1 MSPLSLLRYPYT
13 CLQPITGHVS
23 EVRAAAGERGTAL
36 VWFMEP
42 GPASPSPDL
51 VSRRP
56 GGVALLVVLPP
67 DPGTGP
73 PVPVLQILDRARPLG
88 ILPFHPDVSP
98 EDLSQVLR
106 KQPSDLGAEVTEY
119 LRWRGLGADRE
130 TSQLIRRI
138 IDLSAELR
146 TISAVCRDLYVS
158 RRSLGRRLMCRGLP
172 VPSHWLHIGRILRV
186 ASRLQNHDATVSS
199 VAFDLGY
206 PDGFSVSN
214 QMERLVGVRPSD
226 VRGHLGWEW
235 LFEAWLRR
243 EAERGGLAPAMMR
256 SFCSDNRDEPQIGT
270 HRLKA
275 PMKQAR
281 RAFPVPS
288 DS

>member
-1 MSPLSLLRYPYT
+1 MSPLSLLRYPYAR
-13 CLQPITGHVS
+13 LQPITGHFS
-23 EVRAAAGERGTAL
+23 QIRAAAGERGTAL

-42 GPASPSPDL
+42 RQMSRSPDL
-51 VSRRP
+51 VCRRP

-67 DPGTGP
+67 EGGIGP
-73 PVPVLQILDRARPLG
+73 QVPLLQILDRARPLG
-88 ILPFHPDVSP
+88 ILPFHADVSP
-98 EDLSQVLR
+98 EDLAQVLR
-106 KQPSDLGAEVTEY
+106 RQPSDLGAEVTEY

-146 TISAVCRDLYVS
+146 TISAVCRRLYVS

-186 ASRLQNHDATVSS
+186 ASRLQNRDATVSS
-199 VAFDLGY
+199 VACDLGY

-256 SFCSDNRDEPQIGT
+256 CFWSDDRDATQIGAL
-270 HRLKA
+270 RGRA
-275 PMKQAR
+275 PLGQTR
-281 RAFPVPS
+281 RAPPVPT
-288 DS
+288 DG